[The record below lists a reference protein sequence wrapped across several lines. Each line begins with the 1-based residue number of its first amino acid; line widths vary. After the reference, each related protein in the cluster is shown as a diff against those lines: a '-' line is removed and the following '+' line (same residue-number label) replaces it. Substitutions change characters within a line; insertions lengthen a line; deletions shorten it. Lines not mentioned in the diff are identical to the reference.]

1 MSENLD
7 NKSEVVVQAQDFPTV
22 QETAVDPVVFTPQV
36 PAADSRPFVSRF
48 NQWMKVIAIV
58 VLSTFIPDQ
67 ISWAF
72 GYNPAVLYK
81 NLPTM
86 YTMPEAGMPCNETR
100 SPSGGKRGIFTQTNS
115 GQAQTSF
122 GIKFRCYESHH
133 SLEIDTKTT
142 FNADKIKQITQ
153 WLNTPNLNVL
163 NCGVY
168 ALKGCS

>member
-7 NKSEVVVQAQDFPTV
+7 NKSEVVVQAQDFSTA

-86 YTMPEAGMPCNETR
+86 YTMPEAGMPAMKSAPQVAGSVEYLLKQIQDKPKLRLELNLDATR
-100 SPSGGKRGIFTQTNS
+100 SR
-115 GQAQTSF
+115 
-122 GIKFRCYESHH
+122 

-142 FNADKIKQITQ
+142 FSADKI
-153 WLNTPNLNVL
+153 
-163 NCGVY
+163 
-168 ALKGCS
+168 